1 MADGKVEGAD
11 GWTRARELRERMRML
26 GQMIQGTINFRAVTC
41 GKPGCRC
48 ARGARHRCVTI
59 TGKVAGKT
67 RTVYVAPE
75 FQREAELMCANYQR
89 HKELLKELTRVNLE
103 LIRSRGRRRA
113 ARAGSISKTRDL
125 RTTNTATRMNRS
137 NP

>member
-1 MADGKVEGAD
+1 MADRKAAGAD
-11 GWTRARELRERMRML
+11 GWARARELRERMRRL
-26 GQMIQGTINFRAVTC
+26 GQMIRGTINFRAVTC

-89 HKELLKELTRVNLE
+89 HKELLKELTQVNLE
-103 LIRSRGRRRA
+103 LIRSRGRRRG
-113 ARAGSISKTRDL
+113 ARLTADGKQGRITGRNTVRKAGGER
-125 RTTNTATRMNRS
+125 
-137 NP
+137 